1 MRWFPEATER
11 LDAAIESLPT
21 SAKQRIVR
29 TGYVNDR
36 DKLALLSGATILAYP
51 SLYEGFGFPVLE
63 AFAAGVPVMT
73 SNVSSLPEVAGEAA
87 VLVDP
92 ADTHAIAKALSE
104 LVGDADLRAVLSAA
118 GVARASRFTWE
129 ATARATAAVLREAAA
144 VSRTDPAP
152 DQAPQ

>member
-1 MRWFPEATER
+1 
-11 LDAAIESLPT
+11 LDAAIEQLPP
-21 SAKQRIVR
+21 SVRERIVR
-29 TGYVNDR
+29 TGYVTDR
-36 DKLALLSGATILAYP
+36 DKLALLSGATVLAFP

-92 ADTHAIAKALSE
+92 SDVHAIAKALSE

-144 VSRTDPAP
+144 ASADRAP
-152 DQAPQ
+152 DEGPG

>member
-1 MRWFPEATER
+1 
-11 LDAAIESLPT
+11 
-21 SAKQRIVR
+21 
-29 TGYVNDR
+29 
-36 DKLALLSGATILAYP
+36 
-51 SLYEGFGFPVLE
+51 
-63 AFAAGVPVMT
+63 MT

-129 ATARATAAVLREAAA
+129 ATARATAAVLREAVAG
-144 VSRTDPAP
+144 SRTGPAP